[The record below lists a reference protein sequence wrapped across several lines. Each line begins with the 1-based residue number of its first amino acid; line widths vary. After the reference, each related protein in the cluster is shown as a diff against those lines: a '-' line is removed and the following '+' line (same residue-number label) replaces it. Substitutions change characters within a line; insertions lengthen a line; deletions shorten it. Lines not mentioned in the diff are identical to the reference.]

1 VFDSCWSRK
10 LPFRRHCAWICLI
23 PYPTCYPMY
32 TASPL
37 PEDRS
42 WRAAKNWPPSS
53 AKVSLP
59 ITPFAAWL
67 VTGHFIVLTFAT
79 GKEGSLPFF
88 KAIRCLVACKRF
100 NAHAA
105 SSTYS
110 NLAEP
115 PKKLYPYM
123 GT

>member
-10 LPFRRHCAWICLI
+10 YPFRRHCFWICLI
-23 PYPTCYPMY
+23 AYPACCPMY

-37 PEDRS
+37 PQDRS
-42 WRAAKNWPPSS
+42 WRAAKNWSPSS
-53 AKVSLP
+53 AKFSLS
-59 ITPFAAWL
+59 IRPFAAWS
-67 VTGHFIVLTFAT
+67 VTEHFIVPTFAT
-79 GKEGSLPFF
+79 GEERSLPFF
-88 KAIRCLVACKRF
+88 KAIRCLVACKCF